1 MAEYERSI
9 AAGQPVNSAM
19 QLRLAQIDVQ
29 LGHPDQALKRLETL
43 RARVRVD
50 RAPSSLPF

>member
-19 QLRLAQIDVQ
+19 QLRLTQIDVQ

-43 RARVRVD
+43 RTQGQGGP
-50 RAPSSLPF
+50 APSSLRY